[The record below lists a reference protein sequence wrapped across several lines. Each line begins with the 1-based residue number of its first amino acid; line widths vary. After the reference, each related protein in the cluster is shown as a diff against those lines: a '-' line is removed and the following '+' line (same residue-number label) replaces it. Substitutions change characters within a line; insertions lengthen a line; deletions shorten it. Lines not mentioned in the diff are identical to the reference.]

1 MIKFACF
8 RNVAY
13 DFDLGNSYRDRVG
26 LEARLHAVES
36 REQDDQ
42 IFLSEDL
49 PLRERGQF
57 GPKQANTRDRRSN
70 PTKNTARDPLPRCT
84 TGRTAT
90 TSRRTDVP
98 AFPLRAYPFPTA
110 NSRTDY
116 QAKRSF
122 LPPQRLDRITPA
134 CGAGHDSE
142 SGQPAQQTSHRPP
155 PHVRPLFA
163 GLRPVAKIAR
173 SVPDAIPEVLLD
185 RLNA

>member
-1 MIKFACF
+1 MIKSACF

-13 DFDLGNSYRDRVG
+13 EFDLGNSYRDRVE

-49 PLRERGQF
+49 PLRDRGQF
-57 GPKQANTRDRRSN
+57 GPKPANTRDRRSN

-90 TSRRTDVP
+90 TSRRTDMP
-98 AFPLRAYPFPTA
+98 AFPFRAYPFPTA

-122 LPPQRLDRITPA
+122 LPAPQRRGRIAPA
-134 CGAGHDSE
+134 CGGGQASE
-142 SGQPAQQTSHRPP
+142 SGCISPQTSNRPP
-155 PHVRPLFA
+155 PSQKRT
-163 GLRPVAKIAR
+163 R
-173 SVPDAIPEVLLD
+173 SALLEPWGYVSED
-185 RLNA
+185 RRHRSQLTLD